1 MPTRRLL
8 VLIAANFF
16 VATSF
21 MSVGGLL
28 SEIAADLRIPIE
40 QAGLLI
46 AAFGITA
53 AICAPT
59 LATVGSHIDRR
70 RLLTATMVIGA
81 IANLCAAF
89 SETYGQLMVARILAA
104 ITSAVYTPQVAAT
117 VSLLVSE
124 DERAA
129 TLAKLMMGVAIGSV
143 VGAPL
148 AVLVGTSYGW
158 RVSFEALGVATAVI
172 AILMWQALPSGVK
185 VTPLSVSRW
194 YQVFTSPAL
203 RWLIAA
209 TVCMSIG
216 ITILQSFLSPLVKA
230 VQGITGPTLAGLF
243 FVAGV
248 GGLTGSLLSV
258 RLVRRLGATRIAHLS
273 AITFGTT
280 LLVWP
285 FGSRWVVGIFIMQ
298 FVCTIGI
305 AGFSAVQQSRL
316 VAVAPA
322 LAAATIALNSSMTY
336 FGSFVGASVGAAAWA
351 VVEPRF
357 LPWAGLVFIVVALL
371 SSIRGDAI
379 ARQLPRTTHR

>member
-1 MPTRRLL
+1 MPIRRLP

-28 SEIAADLRIPIE
+28 SEIAADLHIPIE
-40 QAGLLI
+40 RAGLLI

-70 RLLTATMVIGA
+70 RLLTATMALCAV
-81 IANLCAAF
+81 ANLCAAF
-89 SETYGQLMVARILAA
+89 SESYGQLMFARILAA
-104 ITSAVYTPQVAAT
+104 VTSAVYTPQVAAT

-124 DERAA
+124 KERPA
-129 TLAKLMMGVAIGSV
+129 TLAKLMMGVSIGSV
-143 VGAPL
+143 AGAPL
-148 AVLVGTSYGW
+148 SVLIGTTYGW
-158 RVSFEALGVATAVI
+158 RVSFESLGIASAVI
-172 AILMWQALPSGVK
+172 AMLMWNALPSGVR
-185 VTPLSVSRW
+185 VTPLSINRW
-194 YQVFTSPAL
+194 YQVFTSPSL

-216 ITILQSFLSPLVKA
+216 ITVLQSFLSPLVKA
-230 VQGITGPTLAGLF
+230 VQGITGPTLAALF

-258 RLVRRLGATRIAHLS
+258 RLVGKIGATRIAHLS
-273 AITFGTT
+273 AIIFGTT
-280 LLVWP
+280 LLIWP
-285 FGSRWVVGIFIMQ
+285 FGSRWVVGIFVMQ
-298 FVCTIGI
+298 FICTIGI

-316 VAVAPA
+316 VAVAPS

-336 FGSFVGASVGAAAWA
+336 FGSFAGASIGAAAWT
-351 VVEPRF
+351 VVVPRF
-357 LPWAGLVFIVVALL
+357 LPWAGLVFIVASLL
-371 SSIRGDAI
+371 SSMRGEARSAI
-379 ARQLPRTTHR
+379 TPAPL

>member
-1 MPTRRLL
+1 MPTRRLAI
-8 VLIAANFF
+8 LIAANFF

-59 LATVGSHIDRR
+59 LATLGSHIDRR
-70 RLLTATMVIGA
+70 RLLTAAMLIGA

-89 SETYGQLMVARILAA
+89 SQSYGQLMFARILAA

-117 VSLLVSE
+117 VSLLVPE

-148 AVLVGTSYGW
+148 AVLVGTAYGW
-158 RVSFEALGVATAVI
+158 RVSFEALGIASAVVAL
-172 AILMWQALPSGVK
+172 LMWRALPSGVR

-209 TVCMSIG
+209 TVCMSVG

-230 VQGITGPTLAGLF
+230 VQGITGPTLAALF

-258 RLVRRLGATRIAHLS
+258 RLVRKVGATTIAHLS
-273 AITFGTT
+273 AITFGAT
-280 LLVWP
+280 LLIWP
-285 FGSRWVVGIFIMQ
+285 FGSRWIVGIFVMQ
-298 FVCTIGI
+298 FICTIGI

-336 FGSFVGASVGAAAWA
+336 FGSFAGASVGAAAWA

-357 LPWAGLVFIVVALL
+357 LPWAGLVFIVAALV

-379 ARQLPRTTHR
+379 ARQLPEEI

>member
-8 VLIAANFF
+8 VLIAANFL

-28 SEIAADLRIPIE
+28 SEISADLRIPIE

-70 RLLTATMVIGA
+70 RLLTATMFIGA
-81 IANLCAAF
+81 IANLYAAF
-89 SETYGQLMVARILAA
+89 SDSYGHLMFARILAA

-117 VSLLVSE
+117 VSLLVPE

-129 TLAKLMMGVAIGSV
+129 TLAKLMLGVSIGSV

-148 AVLVGTSYGW
+148 SVLVGTSYGW
-158 RVSFEALGVATAVI
+158 RVSFAALGIGTAV
-172 AILMWQALPSGVK
+172 AAVFMWHALPSGVR
-185 VTPLSVSRW
+185 VTPLSLNRW
-194 YQVFTSPAL
+194 YQVFTSSTL
-203 RWLIAA
+203 RWLVGA

-216 ITILQSFLSPLVKA
+216 ITVLQSFLSPLVKA
-230 VQGITGPTLAGLF
+230 VQGITGSTLAALF

-248 GGLTGSLLSV
+248 GGLAGSMLSV
-258 RLVRRLGATRIAHLS
+258 RLVRRVGATTIAHVS
-273 AITFGTT
+273 AIAFGTM
-280 LLVWP
+280 LLIWP

-298 FVCTIGI
+298 FICTIGI

-316 VAVAPA
+316 VAVAPT

-357 LPWAGLVFIVVALL
+357 LPWAGLVFIVASLW
-371 SSIRGDAI
+371 SSMRGDAI
-379 ARQLPRTTHR
+379 ARKLPREV